1 MGNTVNTGEK
11 KSQKIIFVIRYFYP
25 YIGGLEKQTLN
36 LAAVLR
42 QRGINVSVVTSRFF
56 PNWPLE
62 DVIKGVPVYR
72 LPSPRIKVLGAF
84 VFLFYLARHLFKT
97 RNKFTIIHAF
107 QVGYSS
113 ALAIVLGSIF
123 AKTTILN
130 LAGSGKGGDVCRHR
144 RTPWGRVF
152 LFLCSFAS
160 RIVVLNKEMITE
172 LQSINY
178 HPRNPVYI
186 PNGVD
191 LKIYHEA
198 DERESLRR
206 QMGIGEEKV
215 ILYTGRLS
223 PEKGV
228 DFLIHAY
235 GSLSLDMPTKV
246 YIIGTGRD
254 LSRLQKLVR
263 YYNMEHKIIILPA
276 VDEIVS
282 YLQIAHV
289 FVMPSRFEGLSNSIL
304 EAMAC
309 AVPVVATRVSGNIEV
324 IEDGVTGVLVSRDH
338 YQNLTAALGFLL
350 EHPDKAREFGLKA
363 KQTVR
368 EKYDL
373 QIIAEQYLTLYTAV
387 AEESTQ

>member
-1 MGNTVNTGEK
+1 MGNTANNGEK

-25 YIGGLEKQTLN
+25 YIGGLEKQALN

-56 PNWPLE
+56 PDWPLE
-62 DVIKGVPVYR
+62 DVIKGVPVCR
-72 LPSPRIKVLGAF
+72 LPSPRIKLIGAIIF
-84 VFLFYLARHLFKT
+84 LVFLSRYLLKN
-97 RNKFTIIHAF
+97 RNHFDMVHAF

-113 ALAIVLGSIF
+113 ALTILLCSIF
-123 AKTTILN
+123 AKPTILN
-130 LAGSGKGGDVCRHR
+130 LAGSGKGGDVRRHR
-144 RTPWGRVF
+144 KTPWGRVF
-152 LFLCSFAS
+152 LSLCSFAS
-160 RIVVLNKEMITE
+160 RIVVLNREMITE

-178 HPRNPVYI
+178 HSQNTVYI

-191 LKIYHEA
+191 LSIYHEA
-198 DERESLRR
+198 DERESLRK
-206 QMGIGEEKV
+206 QMGIGKEKV

-263 YYNMEHKIIILPA
+263 YYNMEHKIILLPA
-276 VDEIVS
+276 VDDIVP
-282 YLQIAHV
+282 YLQIADV
-289 FVMPSRFEGLSNSIL
+289 FVMPSLYEGLSNSIL

-309 AVPVVATRVSGNIEV
+309 GIPVIATRVSGNAEV
-324 IEDGVTGVLVSRDH
+324 IEDGVTGILVDRTDYH
-338 YQNLTAALGFLL
+338 NLSQALTELL
-350 EHPDKAREFGLKA
+350 EHPDKARELGLKA

-373 QIIAEQYLTLYTAV
+373 QIVAEQYLNLYTTV
-387 AEESTQ
+387 TEKSTQ